1 MKQPEV
7 FKKIGGIIQEINE
20 QYEYLQSTA
29 DNLNDLE
36 LELFV
41 ANTHFLTDHAE
52 ILRKL
57 NLIKSVP
64 AELPPHVE
72 EPITRTFILPP
83 PPQPFQTPAPVES
96 KATPIEVKP
105 APVELWPEPVEEK
118 PISIEP
124 KYFEP
129 LVQQKPIAP
138 PFKPEPQK
146 PVQDLIQF
154 EIAKPEDTSAPQI
167 DVQSSAPADSYSFER
182 EEPETIRHELVL
194 DDTHDWDEE
203 EDDAPIDEDEI
214 LTTPQYIIEP
224 EEQVTEAEEPIP
236 TNPEPVIDNNP
247 KVQEVQSPQPAPEDN
262 KPLSLNQ
269 RMAAKLKEGATA
281 TAQTSE
287 PPIQD
292 IKVAINLNDKML
304 FIKDLFN
311 GYPLSYSE
319 AIEIVNRFKNFEEA
333 DRFLKTNYVTKN
345 NWEAKRTTADKFY
358 ALLRRRYA

>member
-41 ANTHFLTDHAE
+41 ANTHFLKDHAE

-57 NLIKSVP
+57 NLIKQEP
-64 AELPPHVE
+64 AQLPPHIE
-72 EPITRTFILPP
+72 EGKPAAALPP
-83 PPQPFQTPAPVES
+83 PPVEVA
-96 KATPIEVKP
+96 KPIELKPPVAEEKP
-105 APVELWPEPVEEK
+105 APAYN
-118 PISIEP
+118 EP

-129 LVQQKPIAP
+129 LVQQKPIDRP
-138 PFKPEPQK
+138 PFRPEVNAPAPKDPIQLEMAQ
-146 PVQDLIQF
+146 PTEESPALNIDLGS
-154 EIAKPEDTSAPQI
+154 DT
-167 DVQSSAPADSYSFER
+167 PADSYSFER

-203 EDDAPIDEDEI
+203 EDDAPVDEDEI
-214 LTTPQYIIEP
+214 MTTPQYIIEP

-236 TNPEPVIDNNP
+236 TNPEPVIDNQP
-247 KVQEVQSPQPAPEDN
+247 KVKEEQPAPTQDE

-269 RMAAKLKEGATA
+269 RMAAKLKESTTA
-281 TAQTSE
+281 TAHHQVQ
-287 PPIQD
+287 PIQD
-292 IKVAINLNDKML
+292 IKAAINLNDKML

-319 AIEIVNRFKNFEEA
+319 AIEIVNRFKSFEEA

-345 NWEAKRTTADKFY
+345 NWEAKPTTAEKFY
-358 ALLRRRYA
+358 ALLKRRYA

>member
-41 ANTHFLTDHAE
+41 ANTHFLKDHAE

-57 NLIKSVP
+57 NLIKSPP
-64 AELPPHVE
+64 AELPPHME
-72 EPITRTFILPP
+72 EPVSRTFILPAP
-83 PPQPFQTPAPVES
+83 PVPYESPASFETE
-96 KATPIEVKP
+96 ATTEEIKP
-105 APVELWPEPVEEK
+105 ERVDLWPEAADEK
-118 PISIEP
+118 PASLEP

-138 PFKPEPQK
+138 PLRPEAPKQQDSLQYEMTKPEESFASQA
-146 PVQDLIQF
+146 D
-154 EIAKPEDTSAPQI
+154 
-167 DVQSSAPADSYSFER
+167 QSNTPADTYSFKR
-182 EEPETIRHELVL
+182 EEPETIRHELIL
-194 DDTHDWDEE
+194 DDTQDWDEE

-236 TNPEPVIDNNP
+236 TNPEPVIDNSP
-247 KVQEVQSPQPAPEDN
+247 KVQEVQSPQPAPEDV

-281 TAQTSE
+281 SAHTSE

-292 IKVAINLNDKML
+292 IKAAINLNDKML